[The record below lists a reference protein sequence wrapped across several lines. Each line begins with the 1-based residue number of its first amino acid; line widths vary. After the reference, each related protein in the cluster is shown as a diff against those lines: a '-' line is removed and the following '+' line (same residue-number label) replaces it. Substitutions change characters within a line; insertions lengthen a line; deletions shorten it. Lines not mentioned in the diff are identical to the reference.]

1 MNHRMKRGACLL
13 MAGILSVGLVPGA
26 FAAQDGQAAPTLEKI
41 AGYSTGYS
49 DQEGGVA
56 EIVAYSQDN
65 QKFYLVN
72 GREQKLDIVSLAGLS
87 AGEAGQ
93 ALALE
98 RRLDVSQM
106 IPGFSFGDLTSVAVD
121 PVHDRVAVAVQA
133 EDYAANGAIL
143 LLNYDGEYVAHY
155 PAGVQPDNVVFSPDG
170 RYVLSA
176 NEGEPRQGYENG
188 TDPQG
193 SVTIVDLEA
202 ENPTPSTVTF
212 EAFDSQREAL
222 TQANVLLKQGL
233 NPSTDFEP
241 EYIAVDG
248 DSATAY
254 VSLQEA
260 NSIAV
265 LDLASGQFTG
275 VYSLGFKDHSQ
286 PGNALDANKEDKQA
300 NLQTEN
306 LLGVYM
312 PDGIALYE
320 AGGRTYLLTANEGDA
335 SEWEEYANITTV
347 VTGTVEEDGETTDV
361 DVEVLDKTK
370 LDGLPAVEEGTNFL
384 LGGRSFS
391 VYEVTDSG
399 LTQVYDSGSDFER
412 ITAQA
417 YPDYFN
423 ASNKNNKLDSR
434 SDAKGPEPES
444 VTVNL
449 VDGKP
454 YAYVGLER
462 IGGVM
467 VYDLSD
473 PAHPAFVEYVN
484 TRDFTVDFP
493 EAGTDPA
500 QGDVSVEG
508 MCAVPAAVSPT
519 GEALLLT
526 ANEVSGTVAVFQH
539 SQQAETPAE
548 LPFTDVTQGDWY
560 YGAVAYA
567 YENGLMDG
575 MGNNRF
581 APNGTTTRAQLVT
594 ILYRLEGIPALPDT
608 ALDYPFSDVAAD
620 SWYGAAV
627 YWARANGI
635 VNGVS
640 DTAFAPNQALTREQ
654 MAAMLHRYAEY
665 KDADLSAS
673 ADLSGYTD
681 AGQIAP
687 YAQTAMAW
695 SNGTGLITGTS
706 DTTLSPKGSATRA
719 QVATILQRMSDLF
732 AQA

>member
-1 MNHRMKRGACLL
+1 MNHRGTKRGAALL
-13 MAGILSVGLVPGA
+13 LAGLLSVGLVPSA
-26 FAAQDGQAAPTLEKI
+26 LAAQDNTPALEKI

-72 GREQKLDIVSLAGLS
+72 GREQKLDIVSLAGLT
-87 AGEAGQ
+87 AGEEGQ
-93 ALALE
+93 SLTLE
-98 RRLDVSQM
+98 QRLDVSQM
-106 IPGFSFGDLTSVAVD
+106 IPGFAFGDLTSVAVD

-143 LLNYDGEYVAHY
+143 LLNYAGEYVAHY
-155 PAGVQPDNVVFSPDG
+155 PAGVQPDNVTFSPDG

-202 ENPTPSTVTF
+202 ETPAPNTVTF
-212 EAFDSQREAL
+212 EAFDAQREAL
-222 TQANVLLKQGL
+222 VADNVLLKSGL

-241 EYIAVDG
+241 EYITVNAAG
-248 DSATAY
+248 TTAY
-254 VSLQEA
+254 VALQEA

-275 VYSLGFKDHSQ
+275 VHSLGFKDHSQ
-286 PGNALDANKEDKQA
+286 PGNELDANKEDKQA
-300 NLQTEN
+300 KLQNEAFM
-306 LLGVYM
+306 GVYM

-320 AGGRTYLLTANEGDA
+320 AGGKTFLLTANEGDA

-347 VTGTVEEDGETTDV
+347 VTGTVEEDGEATDV
-361 DVEVLDKTK
+361 EVEVLDKTK
-370 LDGLPAVEEGTNFL
+370 LDGLPAVEEGTHFT

-391 VYEVTDSG
+391 LYEVTQDG
-399 LTQVYDSGSDFER
+399 LTQVFDSGSDFES

-417 YPDYFN
+417 YPDHFN

-473 PAHPAFVEYVN
+473 PTHPTFVEYVN

-508 MCAVPAAVSPT
+508 MCAVPASASPT
-519 GEALLLT
+519 GQALLLT

-539 SQQAETPAE
+539 SQQAEAPAE
-548 LPFTDVTQGDWY
+548 LPFTDVAQGAWY
-560 YGAVAYA
+560 YDAVAYA
-567 YENGLMDG
+567 YENGLMAG
-575 MGNNRF
+575 MGNDLF
-581 APNGTTTRAQLVT
+581 LPNGTTTRAQLVT
-594 ILYRLEGIPALPDT
+594 ILHRLEGAPALGDN
-608 ALDYPFSDVAAD
+608 LDDPFSDVAAD
-620 SWYGAAV
+620 SWYGQAV
-627 YWARANGI
+627 YWARENGI
-635 VNGVS
+635 VKGVS
-640 DTAFAPNQALTREQ
+640 DTAFGPDQALTREQ
-654 MAAMLHRYAEY
+654 MAAMLHRYAQY
-665 KDADLSAS
+665 KQADLSAS

-681 AGQIAP
+681 AGQIAN
-687 YAQTAMAW
+687 YAQAAMAW
-695 SNGTGLITGTS
+695 TNGTGLITGTS
-706 DTTLSPKGSATRA
+706 ATTLSPKGTATRA
-719 QVATILQRMSDLF
+719 QVATILLRMSDLF